1 MFSKTL
7 IIYQNKIL
15 FNIISELYS
24 DEFNVIDANKK
35 NYNNIDFKKNPN
47 FLIITQE
54 TDLNFKNELIIKDFP
69 LRIKK
74 ILELININFL
84 KNNYKLQSNIKVGL
98 YNLNINSKEMSFN
111 EKKIF
116 LTERKQI

>member
-15 FNIISELYS
+15 FNIINELYS
-24 DEFNVIDANKK
+24 EQFNIIDANKK

-54 TDLNFKNELIIKDFP
+54 SDLNFKNELIIKDFP

-74 ILELININFL
+74 ILELININF
-84 KNNYKLQSNIKVGL
+84 
-98 YNLNINSKEMSFN
+98 
-111 EKKIF
+111 KK
-116 LTERKQI
+116 